1 MCNVTIGALAANPNA
16 SAASGADSALMA
28 ISCLLS
34 SLELLSGRYAAA
46 EAGLRERPDEYSDW
60 LHEQVRLDR
69 DPADFCTDA
78 EMLALI
84 VRGRFMHLAEHHG
97 IAPVRP
103 LSLADINPS
112 PWRHQAQR
120 CAGDLP
126 ADLVVREATALL
138 IWAVGRAVGG
148 KA

>member
-1 MCNVTIGALAANPNA
+1 MVNSLALAERG
-16 SAASGADSALMA
+16 AALVATLDTVSVVLVH
-28 ISCLLS
+28 
-34 SLELLSGRYAAA
+34 LERLSGRYAAA

-60 LHEQVRLDR
+60 LRNQVMLDR

-103 LSLADINPS
+103 LSLADIDPS